1 MATRY
6 VTLKDSNGD
15 TIYPQAI
22 ATNLAA
28 GSITGD
34 LLDYTSAVG
43 TAVIKTVSD
52 MSGTRNAV
60 YYADGTLIT
69 HRVVTGVVAVTTALG
84 SLYYGDVPVNDYYAL
99 VPTGANDFISKP
111 TVSVTATG
119 SSTQYL
125 WLAFSENSEPQN
137 TSNTGN
143 KWGFK
148 AGSFRIMRATS
159 NNNCNYAINIIA
171 IGRWKA

>member
-34 LLDYTSAVG
+34 LLDYTSAAG
-43 TAVIKTVSD
+43 SAVIKTITD
-52 MSGTRNAV
+52 NNGRTGI
-60 YYADGTLIT
+60 YFADGTLIT
-69 HRVVTGVVAVTTALG
+69 HRIVTGVVAVTTALG
-84 SLYYGDVPVNDYYAL
+84 SLYYADVPVNDYYAL
-99 VPTGANDFISKP
+99 VPTGADDFISKP

-137 TSNTGN
+137 TSSTGN

-148 AGSFRIMRATS
+148 AGSFRIMRATT

-171 IGRWKA
+171 IGRWK

>member
-1 MATRY
+1 MAIKY
-6 VTLKDSNGD
+6 VTLKNSDGD

-22 ATNLAA
+22 ATNLAP

-34 LLDYTSAVG
+34 LLNYTSTVG
-43 TAVIKTVSD
+43 SAVIKTVSD
-52 MSGTRNAV
+52 MSGTRNAI
-60 YYADGTLIT
+60 YFADGTLIS
-69 HRVVTGVVAVTTALG
+69 HRVVTDVVAVTTALG
-84 SLYYGDVPVNDYYAL
+84 SLYYADVPVGTYYAL
-99 VPTGANDFISKP
+99 VPSGADDFISKP

-148 AGSFRIMRATS
+148 AGSFRIMRATT
-159 NNNCNYAINIIA
+159 NNNCNFALNIIA